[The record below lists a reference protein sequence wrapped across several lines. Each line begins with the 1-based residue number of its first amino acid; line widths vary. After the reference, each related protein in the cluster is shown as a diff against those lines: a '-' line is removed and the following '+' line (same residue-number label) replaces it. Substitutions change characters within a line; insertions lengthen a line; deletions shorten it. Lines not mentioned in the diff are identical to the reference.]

1 MASRDIDLNS
11 QEWRDLVFE
20 GKNKSYGSY
29 YLRKTSTKRHI
40 RSMLIVTV
48 FAIGVFLIPKLIKSV
63 LPEKTVEEE
72 IGPVVMTQLDPLDQK
87 VKEENLI
94 KQLEAVPPPP
104 ILKTTIKFTPPV
116 IKKDE
121 EVNEDDQMK
130 TQDELKDSKAAI
142 SVADVKGASDGTGV
156 DIADIPD
163 NKVIVQAKEE
173 IFSHVEQMPQYPG
186 GDKEM
191 MSYLAKNI
199 KYPVIA
205 QEQGIQGTVV
215 LRFVVG
221 KDGTVSDVIVQ
232 RSLDPSCDK
241 EAIRVVKSMPR
252 WVPGKQ
258 NGNPVL
264 VYYTLPVRFKLANN

>member
-1 MASRDIDLNS
+1 MASRNIDLNS

-20 GKNKSYGSY
+20 GKNKKYGAY

-40 RSMLIVTV
+40 NAMIIVAV
-48 FAIGVFLIPKLIKSV
+48 FAVVAFSLPKLI
-63 LPEKTVEEE
+63 ETVMPDRAAQDE
-72 IGPVVMTQLDPLDQK
+72 IGPVVMTDLTPIEDQ
-87 VKEENLI
+87 VKEEQI
-94 KQLEAVPPPP
+94 IRQPEAPPPP
-104 ILKTTIKFTPPV
+104 ILQSSIKFTPPV

-121 EVNEDDQMK
+121 EVKDDSEMK
-130 TQDELKDSKAAI
+130 TQQELTDTKVSI
-142 SVADVKGASDGTGV
+142 SVADVKGTDDGTGV
-156 DIADIPD
+156 NIADLPD
-163 NKVIVQAKEE
+163 NKVIVAAPKEE
-173 IFSHVEQMPQYPG
+173 VFTHVEQMPQYPG

-191 MSYLAKNI
+191 MAYLSKNI

-221 KDGTVSDVIVQ
+221 KNGEVTDVTVM

-241 EAIRVVKSMPR
+241 EAIRVVKSMPK

-264 VYYTLPVRFKLANN
+264 VYYTLPVRFRLAQ

>member
-11 QEWRDLVFE
+11 EKWCELVFE
-20 GKNKSYGSY
+20 GKNKKYGAY
-29 YLRKTSTKRHI
+29 YLRKTSTRRHV
-40 RSMLIVTV
+40 RSMLIV
-48 FAIGVFLIPKLIKSV
+48 AIAAVAVFLLPKLIQKV
-63 LPEKTVEEE
+63 LPEKAVEEE

-87 VKEENLI
+87 VKEENII

-104 ILKTTIKFTPPV
+104 VLKTTIKFTPPV

-121 EVNEDDQMK
+121 EVNDDDQMK
-130 TQDELKDSKAAI
+130 TQDELKDTKAAI

-163 NKVIVQAKEE
+163 NKIIVQEKEE
-173 IFSHVEQMPQYPG
+173 VFTHVEQMPQFPG
-186 GDKEM
+186 GDAEM
-191 MSYLAKNI
+191 MKYLSQNI

-205 QEQGIQGTVV
+205 QENGIQGSVV

-221 KDGTVSDVIVQ
+221 KNGEVSNVQ
-232 RSLDPSCDK
+232 VLRSLDPSCDK

-264 VYYTLPVRFKLANN
+264 VYYTLPVRFKLAN

>member
-1 MASRDIDLNS
+1 MAREIDLNS

-20 GKNKSYGSY
+20 GKNKKYGAY

-40 RSMLIVTV
+40 IAMIIVAIAAIVAFML
-48 FAIGVFLIPKLIKSV
+48 PKLIQAAM
-63 LPEKTVEEE
+63 PEKVVEEE
-72 IGPVVMTQLDPLDQK
+72 IGPVIMTKLDPLDQ
-87 VKEENLI
+87 VKEENVI

-104 ILKTTIKFTPPV
+104 VLKASVKFTAPV

-121 EVNEDDQMK
+121 EVRDEDEMK
-130 TQDELKDSKAAI
+130 TQQELTETKVAI
-142 SVADVKGASDGTGV
+142 SVADVQGATDGTGV
-156 DIADIPD
+156 DIADLKD
-163 NKVIVQAKEE
+163 HKVIVQEKEE
-173 IFSHVEQMPQYPG
+173 VFTHVEQMPQYPG

-191 MSYLAKNI
+191 MAFLSKNI

-221 KDGTVSDVIVQ
+221 KTGEVTDVTVM

-241 EAIRVVKSMPR
+241 EAIRVVKSMPK
-252 WVPGKQ
+252 WIPGKQ

-264 VYYTLPVRFKLANN
+264 VYYTLPVRFRLQQ